1 MKLVLDED
9 IPRELAQRF
18 EVAGHTVVHLEQLGW
33 KGIQNGELLRRVS
46 GVYDVLVTGDTNMP
60 HQQNLANFDIAIIQ
74 LRPRLQVVDQLMRL
88 IPAALVAI
96 PSAPK
101 RAVTVIEPS

>member
-9 IPRELAQRF
+9 IPRQLVRPF

-33 KGIQNGELLRRVS
+33 KGIRNGELLRRIS

-60 HQQNLANFDIAIIQ
+60 HQQNLAIFDIAIIQ
-74 LRPRLQVVDQLMRL
+74 LRPHLKVVDQLMLL
-88 IPAALVAI
+88 IPAALEAI
-96 PSAPK
+96 LSAPK
-101 RAVTVIEPS
+101 HVVTVIEPA